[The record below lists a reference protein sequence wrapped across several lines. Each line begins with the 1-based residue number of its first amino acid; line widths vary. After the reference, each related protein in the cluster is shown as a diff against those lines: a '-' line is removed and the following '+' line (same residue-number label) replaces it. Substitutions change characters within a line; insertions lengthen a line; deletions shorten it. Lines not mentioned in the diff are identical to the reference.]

1 MTVEEQAGHP
11 VERPGHSAGRAP
23 ASSQTGGQ
31 KMRACSPAGQRDH
44 GRARSKRDAGATRSS
59 TEGEA
64 IPPQA
69 ESSAGPDT
77 PLELGETGWRNT
89 LKRSGKEFVADRCT
103 MMAGSLAYH

>member
-1 MTVEEQAGHP
+1 VRLEREPITEADRDAALSGLAISEEEHE
-11 VERPGHSAGRAP
+11 V
-23 ASSQTGGQ
+23 
-31 KMRACSPAGQRDH
+31 RACSPAGRRDH
-44 GRARSKRDAGATRSS
+44 GRARSKRDASATRSS

-103 MMAGSLAYH
+103 MMAGSLAYY